1 MPNRNSSDRPRG
13 RKPASGGSKSAGKS
27 FDRKSNDNRRGK
39 PDGDSDRP
47 RGKFSKGADAKSS
60 SRGSGFSSRPGGSKS
75 SGQRSRSSED
85 DSSKRPFRSA
95 NSGGFGSAPRGRKR
109 DDDASDKKPF
119 EKRDFRKSS
128 ARSEGGESRPYKRPF
143 KSDGDRSSSGPSRS
157 RRRDDE
163 GGEKKSFEKR
173 DSRKSSPRSE
183 GGESRPYKRPFKSDG
198 DKSFGG
204 PRRSGKRDD
213 ENADKKPFERRES
226 RDSGGEK
233 RPYKRPFK
241 ADGGK
246 SFDGPAR
253 PKRRDDGNGDKK
265 PFERRE
271 SRDSGGEKRP
281 YKKTSGFGG
290 DKPFSNSRPRRETNE
305 ESDRS
310 FEKRAA
316 KKFEL
321 QGVSK
326 GGKSIRGDKAGA
338 AETKPGG
345 PIRLNKFIANSG
357 VCSRR
362 EADELITMGLIS
374 VNGTVVTTLGYKVNP
389 GDEVRHEDKVL
400 RAEKPVYVLM
410 NKPKGF
416 LTTTADPQE
425 RNTVM
430 HIVGNLVK
438 ERIYPVGR
446 LDRNTTG
453 LLLLTNDGDLADKL
467 MHPSYNVKKIYKVDL
482 DRPLTKADAQKITEG
497 VHLEEGKAI
506 VDELAI
512 ISEDSKTVGLEIHI
526 GWNRVVRRI
535 FESLGYQVV
544 KLDRSFYAGLTKKD
558 LGRGEWR
565 FLTKE
570 ELVLLKHFK

>member
-13 RKPASGGSKSAGKS
+13 RKPSSGGSKSAGKS

-39 PDGDSDRP
+39 SDGDSDRP
-47 RGKFSKGADAKSS
+47 KGKFS
-60 SRGSGFSSRPGGSKS
+60 RGSRDGDARSGGRSAGFSSRQGDSKP
-75 SGQRSRSSED
+75 SGQRARSSD
-85 DSSKRPFRSA
+85 NDSRGSSKRPYKAGGER
-95 NSGGFGSAPRGRKR
+95 GGFGSAPRGRRR
-109 DDDASDKKPF
+109 DDDTSDKKPF
-119 EKRDFRKSS
+119 EKRAFRKSS
-128 ARSEGGESRPYKRPF
+128 PGSEGGESRSFKRPF
-143 KSDGDRSSSGPSRS
+143 RNDGDRSFSGPPRP
-157 RRRDDE
+157 RRRDDD
-163 GGEKKSFEKR
+163 GGDKKPFEKR
-173 DSRKSSPRSE
+173 AFRKSSPGSD
-183 GGESRPYKRPFKSDG
+183 GGESRPVKRAFKSDG
-198 DKSFGG
+198 NRSFGG
-204 PRRSGKRDD
+204 PPRPRRRNDD
-213 ENADKKPFERRES
+213 NSEQKPFERRES
-226 RDSGGEK
+226 RN
-233 RPYKRPFK
+233 
-241 ADGGK
+241 ADG
-246 SFDGPAR
+246 
-253 PKRRDDGNGDKK
+253 
-265 PFERRE
+265 ER
-271 SRDSGGEKRP
+271 RP
-281 YKKTSGFGG
+281 YKKAQGFGG
-290 DKPFSNSRPRRETNE
+290 ERSYSNSKPKRETGS

-326 GGKSIRGDKAGA
+326 GGKSIRGDKTEV
-338 AETKPGG
+338 AETKTGG
-345 PIRLNKFIANSG
+345 SIRLNKFIANSG

-389 GDEVRHEDKVL
+389 GDEVRHENKVL
-400 RAEKPVYVLM
+400 RAEKPVYILM

-430 HIVGNLVK
+430 HIVGNMVK

-467 MHPSYNVKKIYKVDL
+467 MHPSHNVKKIYKVDL
-482 DRPLTKADAQKITEG
+482 DRPLTKADATKIMEG

-506 VDELAI
+506 VDDLAI
-512 ISEDSKTVGLEIHI
+512 VSDDGKTVGLEIHI

-535 FESLGYQVV
+535 FESLDYQVV